1 MTEKELLLK
10 KNSYKF
16 EDLLVLMDVLRSKDG
31 GCPWDAE
38 QDHRS
43 IRNSFIEEVYE
54 AVEAID
60 DEDDV
65 HLCEE
70 LGDVLFSVVFH
81 AAIAKSE
88 GSFDIDDVLNGICR
102 KMIHRHPHVFGQVV
116 AHDSQTV
123 LKNWDEIKK
132 EEKSQRSQA
141 DVLRSV
147 SRTLPSLMRAQKLM
161 KKCEKLGHDKSTH
174 TQSWLT
180 HKQAVLDQLQQI
192 EALQGERRSV
202 SDQLGELLLSVVGLC
217 SDCDVDAEESLYF
230 ACNRFIDSVEKESE
244 TKC

>member
-81 AAIAKSE
+81 AAIAKS
-88 GSFDIDDVLNGICR
+88 VLLI
-102 KMIHRHPHVFGQVV
+102 
-116 AHDSQTV
+116 
-123 LKNWDEIKK
+123 
-132 EEKSQRSQA
+132 
-141 DVLRSV
+141 
-147 SRTLPSLMRAQKLM
+147 LMM
-161 KKCEKLGHDKSTH
+161 C
-174 TQSWLT
+174 
-180 HKQAVLDQLQQI
+180 
-192 EALQGERRSV
+192 
-202 SDQLGELLLSVVGLC
+202 
-217 SDCDVDAEESLYF
+217 
-230 ACNRFIDSVEKESE
+230 
-244 TKC
+244 

>member
-123 LKNWDEIKK
+123 LKNWDEIKRK
-132 EEKSQRSQA
+132 RNLKGLKRMCYG
-141 DVLRSV
+141 V
-147 SRTLPSLMRAQKLM
+147 SAERYLP
-161 KKCEKLGHDKSTH
+161 
-174 TQSWLT
+174 
-180 HKQAVLDQLQQI
+180 
-192 EALQGERRSV
+192 
-202 SDQLGELLLSVVGLC
+202 
-217 SDCDVDAEESLYF
+217 
-230 ACNRFIDSVEKESE
+230 
-244 TKC
+244 